1 MKTLVLGGGVVGV
14 TTAYFL
20 ARAGHEVTLLEAQ
33 DALGLEAT
41 GGNAG
46 IIAPGHSFAWASPR
60 APRMLWQSLRGDE
73 TAIRL
78 RLSADPA
85 LYAWGLRFLRE
96 CTSGRARRNTLIKL
110 RLCQYSQAVMKDLV
124 RAEGLEYHAVSQGA
138 LYLHR
143 DGRELEAGIKK
154 MALLAEHGQKQEIL
168 DAAALARL
176 DPVFAPVQHKLAGA
190 IRDLGDSS
198 GDSRVFSEALARV
211 ARDKHG
217 ATVRLGARVL
227 ALRAAGDRI
236 DGAVTSDGLLTA
248 DAYVLALGVG
258 SAGVARTAGVRL
270 PIYPAKGYTSTFP
283 LKRDGL
289 APTVPGVDEQ
299 WLVGWSRLGDR
310 LRLTSTAEF
319 TGYDWGWTP
328 RDFSNIRT
336 LARDLFPDAADYERG
351 EYRACL
357 RPMTPDGPPILG
369 LARHRNL
376 FLNCG
381 HGHMGWTMAC
391 GTARIVA
398 DLMTGRMPDL
408 DLEGLTVRR

>member
-1 MKTLVLGGGVVGV
+1 MKALVLGGGVVGV

-20 ARAGHEVTLLEAQ
+20 AKAGHEVTLVEEK

-60 APRMLWQSLRGDE
+60 APRMLWQSLRGAE
-73 TAIRL
+73 TAIRV
-78 RLSADPA
+78 RLTADPR

-96 CTSGRARRNTLIKL
+96 CTSERARRNTLIKL
-110 RLCQYSQAVMKDLV
+110 RLCQYSQRVMDELV
-124 RAEGLEYHAVSQGA
+124 RAEGIEYQAIYKGA
-138 LYLHR
+138 LYMHR
-143 DGRELEAGIKK
+143 DPAEFETGIKK

-168 DAAALARL
+168 DANALARL
-176 DPVFAPVQHKLAGA
+176 EPAFEPIKSKIAGA

-198 GDSRVFSEALARV
+198 GDSRLFSEALARV

-217 ATVRLGARVL
+217 LAIKLGTRVG
-227 ALRAAGDRI
+227 ALRADGDRI
-236 DGAVTSDGLLTA
+236 DGVVTSGGLLTA
-248 DAYVLALGVG
+248 DSYVLALGVG
-258 SAGVARTAGVRL
+258 APIVARTAGVSL
-270 PIYPAKGYTSTFP
+270 PIYPAKGYSSTFP
-283 LKRDGL
+283 LKPGGL
-289 APTVPGVDEQ
+289 APTISGVDEQ

-319 TGYDWGWTP
+319 AGYDWGWTP
-328 RDFSNIRT
+328 RDFNNILR
-336 LARDLFPDAADYERG
+336 LARDLFPEAADYERG

-391 GTARIVA
+391 GTARIVT

>member
-20 ARAGHEVTLLEAQ
+20 ARAGHEVTLLEAR
-33 DALGLEAT
+33 DGLGLEAT

-60 APRMLWQSLRGDE
+60 APRMLWQSLRGGE

-78 RLSADPA
+78 RLGTDPA

-96 CTSGRARRNTLIKL
+96 CTSARARRNTLIKL
-110 RLCQYSQAVMKDLV
+110 RLCQYSQQVMGDLV
-124 RAEGLEYHAVSQGA
+124 RAEGIEYQAIRRGA

-143 DGRELEAGIKK
+143 DGRELEAGVKK
-154 MALLAEHGQKQEIL
+154 MALLAEHGQRQEVL
-168 DAAALARL
+168 DADALARL
-176 DPVFAPVQHKLAGA
+176 EPAFEPVKGKIAGA
-190 IRDLGDSS
+190 IRDLGDES
-198 GDSRVFSEALARV
+198 GDSRLFSEALAAV

-217 ATVRLGARVL
+217 LVVRPGTRVT
-227 ALRAAGDRI
+227 ALVADGDRI
-236 DGAVTSDGLLTA
+236 DGVVTPGGVLTA

-258 SAGVARTAGVRL
+258 APAVAATAGVRL
-270 PIYPAKGYTSTFP
+270 PIYPAKGYSSTFP
-283 LKRDGL
+283 LRAGGL
-289 APTVPGVDEQ
+289 APAISGVDEQ

-319 TGYDWGWTP
+319 AGYDWGWTP
-328 RDFSNIRT
+328 RDFNNILR
-336 LARDLFPDAADYERG
+336 LARDLFPEAADYDRG

-369 LARHRNL
+369 LGRHRNL
-376 FLNCG
+376 YLNCG

-391 GTARIVA
+391 GTARIVT

-408 DLEGLTVRR
+408 DLDGLTLRR

>member
-20 ARAGHEVTLLEAQ
+20 AKAGHEVTLVDQ
-33 DALGLEAT
+33 QVGLGLVAT

-60 APRMLWQSLRGDE
+60 APRMLWESLRGAE
-73 TAIRL
+73 TAIRV
-78 RLSADPA
+78 RLSADPQ

-96 CTSGRARRNTLIKL
+96 CTATRARRNTLVKL
-110 RLCQYSQAVMKDLV
+110 RLCQYSQRVLNDVV
-124 RAEGLEYHAVSQGA
+124 RAEGIEYHAITKGA

-143 DGRELEAGIKK
+143 DPAELEAGVKK
-154 MALLAEHGQKQEIL
+154 MALLAEHGQKQEVL
-168 DAAALARL
+168 DARALARL
-176 DPVFAPVQHKLAGA
+176 EPAFEPVKDKLAGA

-198 GDSRVFSEALARV
+198 GDSRVFTEALARI

-217 ATVRLGARVL
+217 ATLRLGTRVT
-227 ALRAAGDRI
+227 ALRAGGDRI
-236 DGAVTSDGLLTA
+236 ESVVTTAGVLTA
-248 DAYVLALGVG
+248 DQYVLALGVG
-258 SAGVARTAGVRL
+258 APAVARTAGVSL
-270 PIYPAKGYTSTFP
+270 PIYPAKGYSSTFP
-283 LKRDGL
+283 LKAGGL
-289 APTVPGVDEQ
+289 APTISGVDEQ

-319 TGYDWGWTP
+319 AGYDWGWTP
-328 RDFSNIRT
+328 RDFHNLLK

-369 LARHRNL
+369 VGRHRNL

-391 GTARIVA
+391 GTARIVT

-408 DLEGLTVRR
+408 DLEGLTIRR

>member
-20 ARAGHEVTLLEAQ
+20 AKAGHEVTLVEEK
-33 DALGLEAT
+33 DAVGLEAT

-60 APRMLWQSLRGDE
+60 APRMLWQSLRGAE
-73 TAIRL
+73 TAIRV
-78 RLSADPA
+78 RLTADPR

-96 CTSGRARRNTLIKL
+96 CTSARARRNTLIKL
-110 RLCQYSQAVMKDLV
+110 RLCQYSQRVMDELV
-124 RAEGLEYHAVSQGA
+124 RAEGIEYQAIYKGA
-138 LYLHR
+138 LYMHR
-143 DGRELEAGIKK
+143 DPAEFEAGIKK

-168 DAAALARL
+168 DANALARL
-176 DPVFAPVQHKLAGA
+176 EPAFEPVKSKIAGA

-198 GDSRVFSEALARV
+198 GDSRVFSEELARV

-217 ATVRLGARVL
+217 VTVRLGTRVT
-227 ALRAAGDRI
+227 ALRADGDRI
-236 DGAVTSDGLLTA
+236 DGVVTSGGVLTA
-248 DAYVLALGVG
+248 DNYVLALGVG
-258 SAGVARTAGVRL
+258 APVVARTAGVSL
-270 PIYPAKGYTSTFP
+270 PIYPAKGYSSTFP
-283 LKRDGL
+283 LKPGGL
-289 APTVPGVDEQ
+289 APTISGVDEQ
-299 WLVGWSRLGDR
+299 WLVGWSRLGNR

-319 TGYDWGWTP
+319 AGYDWGWTP
-328 RDFSNIRT
+328 RDFNNIHK

-369 LARHRNL
+369 LGRHRNL

-398 DLMTGRMPDL
+398 DLMTGRMPEL